1 MQTINAR
8 TLSHLVDRLV
18 PKVAE
23 RLAALPRPV
32 DGEADAEA
40 LLSEI
45 QAAVILGLRPATLC
59 SWRSRGRGPGFL
71 KIGPGTKPAIKYRRR
86 VIIAFRDARESNP
99 ER

>member
-18 PKVAE
+18 PRIAE
-23 RLAALPRPV
+23 RLATLPRPV
-32 DGEADAEA
+32 DGDPEELLTEIAAAA
-40 LLSEI
+40 L
-45 QAAVILGLRPATLC
+45 LGLRPATLC

-99 ER
+99 GR